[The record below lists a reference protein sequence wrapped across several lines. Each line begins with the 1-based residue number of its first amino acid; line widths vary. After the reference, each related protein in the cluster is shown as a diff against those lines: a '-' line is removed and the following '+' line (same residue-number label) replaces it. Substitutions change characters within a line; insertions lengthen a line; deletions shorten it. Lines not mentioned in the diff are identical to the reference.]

1 RRGKG
6 GRPRDQRHLRPDP
19 GQDHRHGLRRSRP
32 CSARDRALR
41 GRPRQGRG
49 GPRGAA
55 AVLPAAENLTG
66 RDPRPRPPAAPDSA
80 RRHMDP
86 KTLRYSTTHEWASL
100 QGDTCTIG
108 ITKFA
113 VEQLGDIV
121 YVELPDAGDHV
132 FKEKDFG
139 EIESVKAVSPLVSPI
154 DGEVTA

>member
-1 RRGKG
+1 
-6 GRPRDQRHLRPDP
+6 
-19 GQDHRHGLRRSRP
+19 
-32 CSARDRALR
+32 
-41 GRPRQGRG
+41 
-49 GPRGAA
+49 
-55 AVLPAAENLTG
+55 
-66 RDPRPRPPAAPDSA
+66 
-80 RRHMDP
+80 MDP

-154 DGEVTA
+154 DGEVTAVNEKLQENPDPLVDDPYGKGWMIKVKIEPGTRLDHLMTLEQYEKQIASEGH